1 MNKAENKVLLETII
15 KAHGVY
21 LLILMTLSNHR
32 SGFGSR
38 DIRHVNAEKLPLE
51 IVKLNSPKTA
61 K

>member
-1 MNKAENKVLLETII
+1 METIT

-38 DIRHVNAEKLPLE
+38 DLKHGNAERLPLE
-51 IVKLNSPKTA
+51 IVKLNYPQNS
-61 K
+61 